1 MTKREIAAK
10 QRFVSAILAY
20 ADAHGKE
27 LSYLDAIAAADY
39 IHRNEATLSRLAD
52 MECDSYFHNLYWKN
66 GVNPKQERTEKR
78 IEKYIR
84 ETIGCDVHTQR
95 DPRGYCI
102 RLHLKCPETG
112 YFYNTWDGET
122 TATNW

>member
-1 MTKREIAAK
+1 MTKNQIAAK
-10 QRFVSAILAY
+10 QRFISAILAY
-20 ADAHGKE
+20 ADAHEKE
-27 LSYLDAIAAADY
+27 LSHMDAIAAADY
-39 IHRNEATLSRLAD
+39 IHRNQTTLSRLAE
-52 MECDSYFHNLYWKN
+52 MECDYYFYNLYWKN

-84 ETIGCDVHTQR
+84 ETIGCNVHTQR

-102 RLHLKCPETG
+102 RLYLKCPETG

-122 TATNW
+122 TAANW